1 MSSISN
7 FNNNTYLY
15 NNNTWRPEN
24 SYVAD
29 GEHALPVKY
38 IKEPYLTKDDARK
51 RITEVLESAR
61 KYEEKQDK
69 HIDMANVHGPQEAI
83 LDAVLALGDDEFA
96 RLQRL
101 REVLREYTNRLDL
114 GDWIDVMRGEGGSI
128 KKHKKEKRRR
138 HTKRRRLTKRRRPT
152 KRRR

>member
-29 GEHALPVKY
+29 GEQALPVKY

-69 HIDMANVHGPQEAI
+69 HIDMANVHGPQEAV
-83 LDAVLALGDDEFA
+83 LDAIFALDGVEIPPQLVEYF
-96 RLQRL
+96 QEL
-101 REVLREYTNRLDL
+101 RNLHDL
-114 GDWIDVMRGEGGSI
+114 GVWVDMMRGAGGSK
-128 KKHKKEKRRR
+128 KKHKKK
-138 HTKRRRLTKRRRPT
+138 KRRRPT
-152 KRRR
+152 KKRPIKKIRKKRTIKRRR